1 MRQGGRM
8 VETQLQLI
16 TLLSEKRD
24 LLEKML
30 PYLEEERR
38 CIVELDMAR
47 LSAVAEQKSELLD
60 MLQETS
66 KRSRLLMQQLAC
78 EMGMPEAQSLSPL
91 LSELEEPRQ
100 EELRGLQGA
109 ILASGAA
116 FEQLLRSNGDLLK
129 GALLTVDRS
138 LEFFGRVLNNSTTY
152 GEAGRMVGGANRS
165 RFLSGEV

>member
-1 MRQGGRM
+1 M

-47 LSAVAEQKSELLD
+47 LSVVAEQKSELLD

-66 KRSRLLMQQLAC
+66 KASRLLMQQLAG

-91 LSELEEPRQ
+91 LTKLEEPQQ

-116 FEQLLRSNGDLLK
+116 FERLLRSNGDLLK